1 MSDKVLF
8 VDDDQFVLN
17 MFQRTLRDGFEI
29 VTTVSPEDG
38 LDIIQAQGPFAVVV
52 SDLKMP
58 GMDGFE
64 FLAKV
69 RERAPDTVCIMLTA
83 FADLEAAV
91 KAVDAGHIFQLLT
104 KPCPTDTLAQA
115 VGAGIK
121 QFHLIATE
129 KELLEGTLTAT
140 IRVLTE
146 ALSVANPA
154 AYGRAQRIKTLVASI
169 AQTLG
174 KEVSWELDLAA
185 MLSQIGCMAL
195 PPRILEDMAA
205 GNELSQDA
213 LRLYNT
219 HPAIGADLL
228 KRIPRM
234 EPVSAMVGE
243 QNQDLH
249 PQQPEGARY
258 LKVAA
263 DYDLLTSKGLL
274 PHEAYGKML
283 SVKSGYEPALLEAL
297 GKIIAKESD
306 YERKYV
312 NISEMNANM
321 VLEEDIVTR
330 EGLLIMTKSAGLDNA
345 VIQRLLKASTT
356 LNIVE
361 PVAVRIHGHS
371 T

>member
-1 MSDKVLF
+1 MSNKVLF
-8 VDDDQFVLN
+8 VDDDQHVLD
-17 MFQRTLRDGFEI
+17 MFRRTLGHTFDV
-29 VTTVSPEDG
+29 VTAASPEEG
-38 LDIIQAQGPFAVVV
+38 LAAIQTQGPFAAVV

-58 GMDGFE
+58 RMDGFE
-64 FLAKV
+64 FLAEV
-69 RERAPDTVCIMLTA
+69 RKAAPNTVCIMLTGY
-83 FADLEAAV
+83 ADLEAAIR
-91 KAVDAGHIFQLLT
+91 AVDAGNIFQLLT
-104 KPCPTDTLAQA
+104 KPCPTETLSKAID
-115 VGAGIK
+115 AGIK

-129 KELLEGTLTAT
+129 RELLEGTLTGT

-154 AYGRAQRIKTLVASI
+154 AFGRAQRIKALVGSI

-185 MLSQIGCMAL
+185 MLSQIGCMGL
-195 PPRILEDMAA
+195 PPKILEDLAA
-205 GNELSQDA
+205 GTELSQDA
-213 LRLYNT
+213 LKLYAS
-219 HPAIGADLL
+219 HPSIGAGLL
-228 KRIPRM
+228 KQIPRM
-234 EPVSAMVGE
+234 EPIAAMVGE

-283 SVKSGYEPALLEAL
+283 SNKGGYDPALLEAL
-297 GKIIAKESD
+297 GKVIATESD

-312 NISEMNANM
+312 NISELNANM
-321 VLEEDIVTR
+321 ILEEDIVTR

-361 PVAVRIHGHS
+361 PVSVRFHQDRQ
-371 T
+371 